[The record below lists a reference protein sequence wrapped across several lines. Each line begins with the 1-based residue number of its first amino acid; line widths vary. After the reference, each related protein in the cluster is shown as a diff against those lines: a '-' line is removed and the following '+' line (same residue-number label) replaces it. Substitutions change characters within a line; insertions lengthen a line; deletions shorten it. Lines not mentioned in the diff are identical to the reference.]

1 MRFGSALETTVRAAI
16 SVPSSSTT
24 PVARPPRV
32 SMRATGAFVRI
43 SAPAAVA
50 ALAIAWV
57 IAPMPPITWP

>member
-1 MRFGSALETTVRAAI
+1 MRAVI
-16 SVPSSSTT
+16 SVPSSRTT

-32 SMRATGAFVRI
+32 SILATGEFVRI